1 MPATSLEQIV
11 SLAKRR
17 GFVFPSSAVYGGLGS
32 TWDYGP
38 LGVELKNNVKRAWW
52 RSVVYER
59 DDMEGLDAAILMNRL
74 VWKYSGHEATFS
86 DPMTDCRSCKARP
99 RADHVFVAQK
109 GRDPQGAARDQRRH
123 RRQGAEVPEVRRQRS
138 DRGAAVQPDVP
149 HDGRRRSTPATTAGL
164 AYLRPETAQG
174 IFVNFGN
181 VLDTMRRKLP
191 FGVAQIGKAFRNEI
205 TPGNFTFRTRE
216 FEQMEIEYFVRPGED
231 EAAHQAWIDARMQ
244 WYVDLG
250 MRRENLRQREQDK
263 TELAHYAKRCVDLE
277 YKFPM
282 GWSELEGIANR
293 TDYDLKAHSRSPE
306 NPDAV
311 GELKYFDQEQK
322 KHIVPYVIEPS
333 AGADR
338 ATLAFLC
345 DAFDESLV
353 KEPPAEETAKLREL
367 VLSFAK
373 SVDKKDP
380 KAFEPEAKA
389 RLVAAA
395 EKIAAGLPGH
405 AARAAGAV
413 GRRGREQDRGVQ
425 EGARRVREA
434 GRGVHAHGAAPAPAP
449 GADHGGRLPAEEE
462 RAAAGG
468 AGARREEGPAGGR
481 PARRLRRHR
490 RDRKAVPPPGRD
502 RHAVLHHRR
511 LPEPGGQD
519 RHRARPRHDGAGAGR
534 RRRARAPR
542 CAPRS
547 GNDGGRRTLTLTL
560 SQRERGPELIFL
572 PLPLAGE
579 GRGEGK
585 PCERRPLPL
594 AGEGRGEG
602 KPLAPALVLTTPF
615 AYVSAAAVCRAA
627 RPSGRA

>member
-52 RSVVYER
+52 RSVVYDR
-59 DDMEGLDAAILMNRL
+59 DAMEGLDAAILINRL
-74 VWKYSGHEATFS
+74 VWKYSGHEKTFA
-86 DPMTDCRSCKARP
+86 DPMTDCRNCKSRP
-99 RADHVFVAQK
+99 RADHVFVSQK
-109 GRDPQGAARDQRRH
+109 GRDPKGLDEINVAIAAKELKCPKCGATDLTEARPFNLMFRTTV
-123 RRQGAEVPEVRRQRS
+123 GAVDTGDDS
-138 DRGAAVQPDVP
+138 
-149 HDGRRRSTPATTAGL
+149 GL

-231 EAAHQAWIDARMQ
+231 EAAHQSWIDARTQ

-250 MRRENLRQREQDK
+250 MRRENLRQREQAK
-263 TELAHYAKRCVDLE
+263 EELAHYAKRCVDLE

-282 GWSELEGIANR
+282 GGSELEGIANR

-353 KEPPAEETAKLREL
+353 KEPPAEETTKLREL

-380 KAFEPEAKA
+380 KAFDPEAKA

-395 EKIAAGLPGH
+395 EKIAAGLPGTLPELLALSDDE
-405 AARAAGAV
+405 AANKIEVFKKVRGVSEKLGEEFTRTVLRLHPRLAPITVAVFPLKKNEPRLVEMARGVKRDLQAAGLRAV
-413 GRRGREQDRGVQ
+413 YDDTGAIGKLYRRQDEIGTPFCITVDFQSLEDKTVTVRDRDTMGQ
-425 EGARRVREA
+425 ERVGAGE
-434 GRGVHAHGAAPAPAP
+434 
-449 GADHGGRLPAEEE
+449 L
-462 RAAAGG
+462 GG
-468 AGARREEGPAGGR
+468 A
-481 PARRLRRHR
+481 LRA
-490 RDRKAVPPPGRD
+490 KVG
-502 RHAVLHHRR
+502 
-511 LPEPGGQD
+511 
-519 RHRARPRHDGAGAGR
+519 
-534 RRRARAPR
+534 
-542 CAPRS
+542 
-547 GNDGGRRTLTLTL
+547 
-560 SQRERGPELIFL
+560 
-572 PLPLAGE
+572 
-579 GRGEGK
+579 
-585 PCERRPLPL
+585 
-594 AGEGRGEG
+594 
-602 KPLAPALVLTTPF
+602 
-615 AYVSAAAVCRAA
+615 
-627 RPSGRA
+627 